1 MFWDWLRFLVAFS
14 LYIGAA
20 VAIGLVLAHV

>member
-1 MFWDWLRFLVAFS
+1 VLWDWLRFIAAFS

-20 VAIGLVLAHV
+20 VAIGLVLASI